1 MEYDFMKRG
10 YLLPEGCKDL
20 IDVLKLKQKFA
31 PDQLVRLPE
40 QHGQL
45 PKGHGMMI
53 KPRKQTAALT
63 PVKGEVLIPDQVS
76 VAQLAA
82 LLSQKPLV
90 IIADLMQ
97 LGVFASVW
105 QLLGFETI
113 SRIARKYGYIAR
125 KAV

>member
-1 MEYDFMKRG
+1 MKRG